1 MGKRQSPHERRDP
14 NGQQTHQG
22 TSGSAGGPVVRG
34 PVVRGRPST
43 QHHHTASIEQRQSRG
58 QRPTDC
64 SHPDGGGTNGHHCR
78 FGQCLLRP
86 TPCAPCHAA
95 HPKEPYATCTKDK
108 HATRAK
114 IPGRRLQN
122 PGTTQTPP
130 AAEKEL
136 RHVRSHCVTHR
147 AGRTSFTQRGP
158 RSHDA
163 ARENPETQCTCRCT
177 SLNEVE
183 SCHSH
188 RWRRPGLAQLWGM
201 KPGSGHSGSW
211 DAQ

>member
-147 AGRTSFTQRGP
+147 AGRTSFTQRERAS
-158 RSHDA
+158 RSADLA
-163 ARENPETQCTCRCT
+163 AMTLHERTQKPNARVAVLPSMRSRAATVIDGEGRA
-177 SLNEVE
+177 SL
-183 SCHSH
+183 S
-188 RWRRPGLAQLWGM
+188 
-201 KPGSGHSGSW
+201 SGR
-211 DAQ
+211 